1 MFYLT
6 TDAMPSCMVSGM
18 KMVWFK
24 ATSRGTTSA
33 REMAVNP
40 GCVARV
46 HAYRSSSTQSVI
58 HFAGSPDDFI
68 VVDLPPAEVVAALE
82 AAGDE

>member
-1 MFYLT
+1 MITLSKR
-6 TDAMPSCMVSGM
+6 DDDM

-24 ATSRGTTSA
+24 ATSRGTTSV
-33 REMAVNP
+33 RDIAVNP

-46 HAYRSSSTQSVI
+46 HIYRTRASQSVI

-68 VVDLPPAEVVAALE
+68 IVEMTPAEVVATLE
-82 AAGDE
+82 AFD